1 MVDEFH
7 PLIGHDVNRHLVVIL
22 TMLDVCKLEYLS
34 NSEVTD
40 GTLVTLNQ

>member
-7 PLIGHDVNRHLVVIL
+7 LLAGHDVNKHLVVIL

-34 NSEVTD
+34 NNEVTH
-40 GTLVTLNQ
+40 GTLVTIN

>member
-7 PLIGHDVNRHLVVIL
+7 PLTGHDVNRHLVIIS

-34 NSEVTD
+34 NNEVMC